1 MRVFVD
7 TSALIALL
15 DEDDQWHEAA
25 SAIFR
30 SLAGKAE
37 LITHSYVHV
46 EAIAVATRR
55 LGRGAAERLT
65 EAYLPIVTTIWVDE
79 ALHREGLAALR
90 AGPAG
95 RSSVSFVDRVSF
107 ALMRA
112 LGLETAF
119 AFDAD
124 FDAAGFTRASV
135 PTETG
140 RRRLSEVAA
149 PYGASTDA
157 DSALVSV
164 SEIAA
169 RTGHPVNTVQSW
181 RRRHGDFPAPVVQLA
196 AGPVW
201 TWAPV
206 REWVDARDRARST
219 RQP

>member
-30 SLAGKAE
+30 SLAGTAE

-79 ALHREGLAALR
+79 ALHREALAAVR

-112 LGLETAF
+112 LGLEIAF

-135 PTETG
+135 PPETA
-140 RRRLSEVAA
+140 RRLSEGAA
-149 PYGASTDA
+149 PYGASPDA

-181 RRRHGDFPAPVVQLA
+181 RRRHVDFPAPVVQLA

-206 REWVDARDRARST
+206 KQWVDARDRSRST